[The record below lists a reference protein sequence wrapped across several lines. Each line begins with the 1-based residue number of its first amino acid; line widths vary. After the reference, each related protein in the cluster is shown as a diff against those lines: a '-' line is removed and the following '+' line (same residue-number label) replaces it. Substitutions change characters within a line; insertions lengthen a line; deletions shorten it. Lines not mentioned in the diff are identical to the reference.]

1 MLDNLGEQEV
11 RSRERRHRKPN
22 QREKRK
28 EKYRTP
34 NAPRQLPLA
43 TPLSQRDSCQLDQVS
58 HARGDDDGLLVRVA
72 GLVVALHLLHHKLGV
87 AQQRVLGEAVE
98 VEASG
103 GHRGLRAQMVDL
115 HEQHANRDPRLTG
128 RPRRSRT
135 SILLRRSS

>member
-11 RSRERRHRKPN
+11 RSRERRHRKP
-22 QREKRK
+22 KGKKKK

-58 HARGDDDGLLVRVA
+58 HARSDDDGLLVRVA

-103 GHRGLRAQMVDL
+103 GHRRLRAQMVDL
-115 HEQHANRDPRLTG
+115 HEQHANRDPRLAG
-128 RPRRSRT
+128 RRRRSRT